1 MQWTACR
8 QVAAVRVRMRA
19 RAFRHATIGIHER
32 SAMKKTTRNHVT
44 RLSLAAIRRVSGDEL
59 QQVTGGDGQ
68 IPPSQTAKGII
79 DSIGR

>member
-1 MQWTACR
+1 
-8 QVAAVRVRMRA
+8 
-19 RAFRHATIGIHER
+19 
-32 SAMKKTTRNHVT
+32 MKKTTRNDVT